1 MRAQL
6 PLLEID
12 GLKIVQ
18 SGAIIRYI
26 ARKHGLE
33 GGSAEEKM
41 RADVVGR
48 LWNSPFS
55 FYVVSADFVAH
66 IPWNY
71 TFGLFSWMQR
81 S

>member
-26 ARKHGLE
+26 ARKHGLD

-48 LWNSPFS
+48 L
-55 FYVVSADFVAH
+55 
-66 IPWNY
+66 
-71 TFGLFSWMQR
+71 
-81 S
+81 